1 MNDLDEESVL
11 QRSELYLS
19 TDYQKPEGEVAETIA
34 GTWQRVLNVDLVGVN
49 DDFFEIGGDSLA
61 ATVLASELEK
71 HFLCK
76 FSPSSMIE
84 ASTVATQTA
93 YIEQQKPARP
103 VPDNFIMCNAEGKR
117 APLFIVHGAIG
128 YTVYDRCFLEGFDKD
143 QPIVF
148 IEAPGLNGK
157 ESPLECIEKFAERYL
172 RAIRQVAPEGNWLLA
187 ANCAGGLI
195 ALEICKQAERAG
207 ERISRLMLI
216 DPMPRL
222 FRTPRQIFWL
232 QWKKRW
238 RAPMPARFRSGW
250 KRLRLSLQNYLSR
263 DDESE
268 LAYEVSLDARK
279 QRQSLLEARIRM
291 RVGEQKSSL
300 IPSEIAYNAEAMRQ
314 VSHSFSKAIHDYAS
328 PRWEGEAFVFRGSES
343 SRNLDVF
350 NTYIPNAKIRISSYP
365 HRNLFTDGILDVQK
379 FLNDVIAADSR
390 GTFTS

>member
-1 MNDLDEESVL
+1 MNNPAEESVL

-34 GTWQRVLNVDLVGVN
+34 GTWQRVLNVDLVGIH
-49 DDFFEIGGDSLA
+49 DDFFEIGGDSLT

-71 HFLCK
+71 HFHCK
-76 FSPSSMIE
+76 FSPSSMVE
-84 ASTVATQTA
+84 ASTVTTQAA
-93 YIEQQKPARP
+93 YIEQQKAARP

-128 YTVYDRCFLEGFDKD
+128 YTVFDRCFLEGFDKD
-143 QPIVF
+143 QPVIF

-157 ESPLECIEKFAERYL
+157 ESPLECIGKFAKRYL

-195 ALEICKQAERAG
+195 AMEMCRQAERTG

-238 RAPMPARFRSGW
+238 RVPMPARFRSGW

-268 LAYEVSLDARK
+268 LAYEASLDARK
-279 QRQSLLEARIRM
+279 QRQSLLEDRIRM
-291 RVGEQKSSL
+291 RVGDQKSSL

-314 VSHSFSKAIHDYAS
+314 VSRSFHKAIQDHAS
-328 PRWEGEAFVFRGSES
+328 PRWEGQAFVLRGNES
-343 SRNLDVF
+343 SQNLDVL
-350 NTYIPNAKIRISSYP
+350 NAYIPNVKIRISSYP
-365 HRNLFTDGILDVQK
+365 HRNLFADGILDVQK
-379 FLNDVIAADSR
+379 FLNDAIAADTEE
-390 GTFTS
+390 TF